1 MKILKVGSKE
11 LNKIYNRSL
20 CQKKRVEEKV
30 NRIINEVRLNG
41 DDALIK
47 FTRKFD
53 KVKLSSRQLRVT
65 ESEISAAYQNITADF
80 IANLKVLIE
89 NVSIY
94 YKKQLKK
101 PCRLKESDGVV
112 LGENLQP
119 LDSVGVY
126 IPGGT
131 APLVS
136 TVYMTVLPAK
146 IAGVKRVVLTTPPQ
160 KDGTVNPH
168 ILVMANLL
176 KVDEIYRVGGAQAI
190 AALALGTKSI
200 PKVDKIIGPGNSYV
214 TEAKRQLFG
223 YVDIDLLAGP
233 TEVVVIANR
242 YSNPNFILADL
253 SAQAEHIGGLA
264 ILITTSKPLIKQI
277 KNRLTSGY
285 IIYVKNLDQAAEI
298 ANRIAPEHL
307 QIITNNP
314 RKVLKKIKNAGAVFL
329 GPYSPA
335 AVGDYV
341 AGPSHVLPTLGT
353 AKFFSGLGLTDF
365 QKSTHIISYSKKA
378 LEKVKG
384 PLEKIATIEG
394 LSKHLD
400 SVRARFI

>member
-1 MKILKVGSKE
+1 MKILKIGSKE
-11 LNKIYNRSL
+11 LNKIYNRAF
-20 CQKKRVEEKV
+20 CQKKRTEEKV
-30 NRIINEVRLNG
+30 GRIIDEVRLSG

-80 IANLKVLIE
+80 VANIKVVIE
-89 NVSIY
+89 NVSKY

-101 PCRLKESDGVV
+101 PCRLKENDGVV
-112 LGENLQP
+112 VGENLQP

-146 IAGVKRVVLTTPPQ
+146 IAGVKRIILTTPPQ

-200 PKVDKIIGPGNSYV
+200 PKVDKIIGPGNAYV

-253 SAQAEHIGGLA
+253 SAQAEHLGG
-264 ILITTSKPLIKQI
+264 
-277 KNRLTSGY
+277 
-285 IIYVKNLDQAAEI
+285 
-298 ANRIAPEHL
+298 
-307 QIITNNP
+307 
-314 RKVLKKIKNAGAVFL
+314 
-329 GPYSPA
+329 
-335 AVGDYV
+335 
-341 AGPSHVLPTLGT
+341 
-353 AKFFSGLGLTDF
+353 
-365 QKSTHIISYSKKA
+365 
-378 LEKVKG
+378 
-384 PLEKIATIEG
+384 
-394 LSKHLD
+394 
-400 SVRARFI
+400 